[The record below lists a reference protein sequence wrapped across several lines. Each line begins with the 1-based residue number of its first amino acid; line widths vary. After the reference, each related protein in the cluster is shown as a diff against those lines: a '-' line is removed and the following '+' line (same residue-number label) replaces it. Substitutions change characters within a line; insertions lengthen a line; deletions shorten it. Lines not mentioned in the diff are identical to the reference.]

1 MFIFVLGLV
10 LVFVLISFDPPLV
23 VFIIFLA
30 YALSGPVEWALLRK
44 KGINVF
50 KPVTDEVENTSTVND
65 PSSDSAGPDGRD

>member
-1 MFIFVLGLV
+1 
-10 LVFVLISFDPPLV
+10 
-23 VFIIFLA
+23 
-30 YALSGPVEWALLRK
+30 VEWALLRK